1 MQTLNNSAE
10 YERNARCIIPIQ
22 KRGIIV
28 LASFNQ
34 KEIIAVWKLN
44 FQMTLNWD
52 VQNVSDMCLLNHY
65 VRITMKKV
73 IFFSPGVIL

>member
-1 MQTLNNSAE
+1 MQTLNKSTE
-10 YERNARCIIPIQ
+10 YERNARCITPMQ
-22 KRGIIV
+22 KHGIIV
-28 LASFNQ
+28 LAGHNQ
-34 KEIIAVWKLN
+34 KEIIAAWELN
-44 FQMTLNWD
+44 FQMILNWD